1 MTPMFFRDA
10 QGVLL
15 VCDMTDKS
23 SLFGLRDW
31 EKSIKDHAPEKISKQ
46 ASLGICIA
54 GNKVDLDDLQ
64 VREDELKEFS
74 EYIGCSYVLTSAWQN
89 KGIEVTYN
97 NLGSFQE
104 NRSRN
109 SFKNKKI

>member
-31 EKSIKDHAPEKISKQ
+31 HKSIKDHAPEKISKY
-46 ASLGICIA
+46 
-54 GNKVDLDDLQ
+54 K
-64 VREDELKEFS
+64 
-74 EYIGCSYVLTSAWQN
+74 
-89 KGIEVTYN
+89 
-97 NLGSFQE
+97 
-104 NRSRN
+104 
-109 SFKNKKI
+109 